1 MCGPYPNYNIKG
13 NDKKNIFSIYK
24 KNKKILYFS
33 TPTFFFHP
41 PLLRNN
47 IIQSFTLEQKRFFFP
62 SFLCERK
69 KEYTGERYGDN
80 ESNTS
85 CLFFRYVFNDDNI
98 TTTFIISHR

>member
-1 MCGPYPNYNIKG
+1 MI
-13 NDKKNIFSIYK
+13 
-24 KNKKILYFS
+24 KKIFFPFIKKTKKYYIFPL
-33 TPTFFFHP
+33 PPFFFDP

-80 ESNTS
+80 EANTS

-98 TTTFIISHR
+98 TTTFIIGHR